1 MIEIDPTRYAIQT
14 FAQISP
20 GELTSILA
28 LFIGMLGGFYALVRY
43 MLTQQEK
50 IQDGASHV
58 QQLDREERMALTSA
72 FNRVA
77 EATEKAAIE
86 AKERNGHLAEME
98 LQSQQMFQK
107 LADRNYRAITNITEQ
122 HVTHQV
128 VEHET
133 VNERNAK

>member
-1 MIEIDPTRYAIQT
+1 MFY

-43 MLTQQEK
+43 MLDKQEK
-50 IQDGASHV
+50 LQVNAAAV
-58 QQLDREERMALTSA
+58 QELDRQERMELTKA

-77 EATEKAAIE
+77 DATEKAADE
-86 AKERNGHLAEME
+86 AKQRNGHLAEME

-107 LADRNYRAITNITEQ
+107 LADRNYEAITNISEQ
-122 HVTHQV
+122 HVINQV

-133 VNERNAK
+133 VTKKENYVRNRTKNSK